1 MRKIGVRVCFLL
13 LGLLTVHCVFCCF
26 LLSRISTIHFRLFSQ
41 ITEVTVYLHMLVCS
55 VFLFRIC
62 RNALK
67 TKRLYFRENLR
78 YWGQLSSGICIFLL
92 IPVHVWAFT
101 VKSGDHFFFKELSLS
116 GYLLEILFVTMVY
129 VHVML
134 GIAPLCVAAGWRDL
148 PTKRTICRTI
158 CTILYLLSVA
168 AITYYT
174 RMWVIQ

>member
-1 MRKIGVRVCFLL
+1 MRKLGIRVCFLL

-41 ITEVTVYLHMLVCS
+41 ITEGTMYLHVLICG

-67 TKRLYFRENLR
+67 TGRLYFRENLR
-78 YWGQLSSGICIFLL
+78 YWGQLFTGICIFLL
-92 IPVHVWAFT
+92 IPVHVRAFT
-101 VKSGDHFFFKELSLS
+101 VESGDHFFFRELPFS
-116 GYLLEILFVTMVY
+116 GYLLEILFVTVVY
-129 VHVML
+129 LHVML
-134 GIAPLCVAAGWRDL
+134 GIPPLCVAAGWRDL

-158 CTILYLLSVA
+158 CTVLYLMTLA

>member
-1 MRKIGVRVCFLL
+1 MRKFGILVCFLL
-13 LGLLTVHCVFCCF
+13 LGLLAVHCVFCCF

-41 ITEVTVYLHMLVCS
+41 ILEGSVYLHMLVCG

-62 RNALK
+62 RNGIK
-67 TKRLYFRENLR
+67 NRQFYFRKNLS
-78 YWGQLSSGICIFLL
+78 YWMQLFSGICIFLL
-92 IPVHVWAFT
+92 IPVH
-101 VKSGDHFFFKELSLS
+101 
-116 GYLLEILFVTMVY
+116 LFVTMVY

-134 GIAPLCVAAGWRDL
+134 GITPLCVAAGWRDL
-148 PTKRTICRTI
+148 PTKRTVCRTI

>member
-1 MRKIGVRVCFLL
+1 MNKAVAQDVPQIVV
-13 LGLLTVHCVFCCF
+13 VF
-26 LLSRISTIHFRLFSQ
+26 RGD
-41 ITEVTVYLHMLVCS
+41 EMG
-55 VFLFRIC
+55 
-62 RNALK
+62 LK
-67 TKRLYFRENLR
+67 TCDIIQPRPHDMSICLQGEKTGRLYFRENLR
-78 YWGQLSSGICIFLL
+78 YWGQLFSGICIFLL

-101 VKSGDHFFFKELSLS
+101 VKDGDRFFFKELSLP

-134 GIAPLCVAAGWRDL
+134 GITPLCVAAGWRDL
-148 PTKRTICRTI
+148 PTKRTVCRTI

>member
-1 MRKIGVRVCFLL
+1 MRKFGILVCFLL
-13 LGLLTVHCVFCCF
+13 LGLLAVHCVFCCF
-26 LLSRISTIHFRLFSQ
+26 LLSRISTIHFRFFSQ
-41 ITEVTVYLHMLVCS
+41 ILEGSVYLHMLGCA

-62 RNALK
+62 RNAVKIL
-67 TKRLYFRENLR
+67 
-78 YWGQLSSGICIFLL
+78 I

-101 VKSGDHFFFKELSLS
+101 VKDGGRFFFKELSLP

-134 GIAPLCVAAGWRDL
+134 GITPLCVAAGWRDL
-148 PTKRTICRTI
+148 PTKRTVCRTI